1 MDVKATLNSKT
12 VAELRQLAAQRHI
25 ARRSTMK
32 KAELVDALSASDVEL
47 TLAIEQITPEQQAA
61 YAAEYN
67 AAKAK
72 RDVVADSVSAMIE
85 QDAPE
90 RIRFDADPAAD
101 DEVDALLDAVLGE
114 YTGPRTGEV
123 AILRD
128 APGTAIVTAAFDGFT
143 QGGSIVRKGK
153 RLVLR
158 SGNVTITGNTFE
170 KVAKLFAQRLGFRAE
185 RIDVAKSF

>member
-12 VAELRQLAAQRHI
+12 VTELRQLAAQRHI

-32 KAELVDALSASDVEL
+32 KAELIDALIASDVESV
-47 TLAIEQITPEQQAA
+47 LAIEQITPEQQAA

-72 RDVVADSVSAMIE
+72 RDAVSNS
-85 QDAPE
+85 
-90 RIRFDADPAAD
+90 
-101 DEVDALLDAVLGE
+101 
-114 YTGPRTGEV
+114 GEV

-128 APGTAIVTAAFDGFT
+128 APGTAIVTAAFDGRT
-143 QGGSIVRKGK
+143 VGGSIVRRGK

-158 SGNVTITGNTFE
+158 AGAVTVTGTTFE
-170 KVAKLFAQRLGFRAE
+170 KVAKRFAAKLGFRADV
-185 RIDVAKSF
+185 IDVAKSF